1 MRSMLATVIVF
12 LGLLVVVVA
21 SRPLEHSDPNHQQQ
35 GLVFDPEHQK
45 AIEYSDSTIAI
56 RLEIIKDDKLRL
68 AVFRKNIATAYVILP
83 NEMMQVNEIRRGTKG
98 RFVVVGMVNGD
109 LSEIGVVATDPPR
122 LIDHFLCYV
131 PTPSPDNRFISFIKF
146 FPTHPAQSV
155 TDHYMLYDV
164 AQSPQLNRPRGIPL
178 SDDVTVGL
186 CIFPRGAG
194 NKVADNFPTDPT
206 KEDFAASDGFS
217 WRDDSM
223 FFAFA
228 NLHQSELTL
237 ILVRIGSGRPA
248 PSITTAIVPRDH
260 LCSTLSNC
268 YPRAQS
274 IEFVNKPNAALRV
287 TFAAQGVNMLR
298 TTDFT
303 FDKFSSEE

>member
-1 MRSMLATVIVF
+1 MA
-12 LGLLVVVVA
+12 
-21 SRPLEHSDPNHQQQ
+21 
-35 GLVFDPEHQK
+35 
-45 AIEYSDSTIAI
+45 
-56 RLEIIKDDKLRL
+56 
-68 AVFRKNIATAYVILP
+68 
-83 NEMMQVNEIRRGTKG
+83 QVNDIRRGPKG
-98 RFVVVGMVNGD
+98 QFVVVGMVNGD
-109 LSEIGVVATDPPR
+109 ASEIGIVATDPPR

-146 FPTHPAQSV
+146 FPTHPAQDV

-178 SDDVTVGL
+178 SDRVTVGL
-186 CIFPRGAG
+186 CFFPRGAG
-194 NKVADNFPTDPT
+194 NKEADNFPTDPGT
-206 KEDFAASDGFS
+206 EDFAASDGFF
-217 WRDDSM
+217 WRDDSA

-237 ILVRIGSGRPA
+237 ILVHIISGRSA
-248 PSITTAIVPRDH
+248 PLVTTARAPRDH

-274 IEFVNKPNAALRV
+274 IEFVNKPNTALRV
-287 TFAAQGVNMLR
+287 TFAGQGVNMLR
-298 TTDFT
+298 TTDFA